1 MRPAWRAALA
11 ASIALLVAACGGAPS
26 ASLLSTA
33 TAAPASPADGTPV
46 PSPATRIEV
55 TLSDAL
61 RIEPATMKVPA
72 GVPVTFVVTNTGV
85 IEHEFVVGDEEAQ
98 AEHEAEMGGQTGM
111 HQDEA
116 TAIGVSPGQ
125 TKELTLTFPAAGTT
139 LAGCHVAGHY
149 AAGMKAI
156 IEIVE

>member
-1 MRPAWRAALA
+1 MRKAAA
-11 ASIALLVAACGGAPS
+11 AAAISLLVAACGGAPS
-26 ASLLSTA
+26 ASVPSTA
-33 TAAPASPADGTPV
+33 TPAPASPADSTPA

-61 RIEPATMKVPA
+61 RIEPATMRVPA
-72 GVPVTFVVTNTGV
+72 GVPVTFAVTNTGV

-98 AEHEAEMGGQTGM
+98 AEHATAMGGQTGM

-116 TAIGVSPGQ
+116 TAIGVSPGE

-149 AAGMKAI
+149 GAGMKAI